1 MEAVLAVFAGIDDPR
16 DHTAQYELPAL
27 LFIALAATLCGARS
41 CVDIADFAAANRA
54 DLADMVDLPAGA
66 TPSHDTFSRLFRL
79 LDPGQLEAA
88 LRRFAVALREDLG
101 LRPAEGT
108 VAVDGKRLRRGYDCG
123 RAHMPPLMVGIWD
136 AETRLSLAARAG
148 ADGIEVAATLAALKT
163 VSLKGCVVTGDA
175 LHCHPDMARQVRAQ
189 GGHYLLKLKANHGSL
204 LAAAQSAF
212 TAAEAQG
219 TLQCSSTEDD
229 ANDRVEH
236 RCGCVFP
243 FPRRHPPSL
252 AFWHSGGSTACEP
265 SMAARPR
272 VRPSTWPCRNACR
285 LGACC
290 RSRDG
295 TGAWRTTATASS
307 TWSSARTTPEPART
321 MRRAIYR
328 SFDAWHWTSCV
339 RTRCHAPSPVR

>member
-1 MEAVLAVFAGIDDPR
+1 MEAVLAIFADIDDPR

-27 LFIALAATLCGARS
+27 LLMALAATLCGARS

-54 DLADMVDLPAGA
+54 DLADIVDLPAST

-79 LDPGQLEAA
+79 LDPEQLQAA
-88 LRRFAVALREDLG
+88 LRRFAAALREGLG
-101 LRPAEGT
+101 LRPAQGT
-108 VAVDGKRLRRGYDCG
+108 VAVDGKRLRRGYERG

-148 ADGIEVAATLAALKT
+148 ADGNEVAATLAALKT

-175 LHCHPDMARQVRAQ
+175 LHCHPAMARQVRAQ
-189 GGHYLLKLKANHGSL
+189 GGHYLLKLKANHGPL

-212 TAAEAQG
+212 TVAEAAG
-219 TLQCSSTEDD
+219 TLQCSSTKED
-229 ANDRVEH
+229 ATT
-236 RCGCVFP
+236 GSSTAAAAYFP
-243 FPRRHPPSL
+243 FLRRHPPCL
-252 AFWHSGGSTACEP
+252 ASWHSDGSTACGR
-265 SMAARPR
+265 SVAARPR
-272 VRPSTWPCRNACR
+272 ARPSTWSCRNACR

-295 TGAWRTTATASS
+295 TGAWRTTSTASS
-307 TWSSARTTPEPART
+307 TWSFARTTPEPART
-321 MRRAIYR
+321 TRQAIYP

-339 RTRCHAPSPVR
+339 RIRCHAPWPAR